1 MGLWVGLHIW
11 LLSCILSFCGDLA
24 LGDTL
29 RVALGETFSFFSEL
43 RNLGSHGGVLMEAAG
58 PEGGTTTMELRLS
71 RAPDDDEDEEAPGSE
86 HPLNRRTMDKP
97 RRSCASRN

>member
-1 MGLWVGLHIW
+1 MGLWDGLQIW
-11 LLSCILSFCGDLA
+11 LFSWIFCGDLA

-29 RVALGETFSFFSEL
+29 RVALGEIFSFFSEL
-43 RNLGSHGGVLMEAAG
+43 RNLGSHGGVLMDAAG
-58 PEGGTTTMELRLS
+58 PEGGATTMELRLS

-97 RRSCASRN
+97 RRSCASSN